1 MTTKWVGEAWERLK
15 KQKGLIKH
23 SFKKYS
29 LSNNLAVSDN
39 ALINI
44 KGIEE
49 YKMHF
54 YEKEFQ
60 MIEEIDSGDDDDDD
74 DDDDDGFEESIS

>member
-1 MTTKWVGEAWERLK
+1 MTTKCVGETWERVK

-23 SFKKYS
+23 SFKKHS
-29 LSNNLAVSDN
+29 LSNNLDGSDD

-49 YKMHF
+49 YKIHLH
-54 YEKEFQ
+54 EKEFQ

-74 DDDDDGFEESIS
+74 DDDEFEEPIS

>member
-1 MTTKWVGEAWERLK
+1 MTTKCVGEAWERVK
-15 KQKGLIKH
+15 KQKDLIKH
-23 SFKKYS
+23 SFKKHS
-29 LSNNLAVSDN
+29 LSNNLDGSND

-49 YKMHF
+49 YKIQLH
-54 YEKEFQ
+54 EKEFQ

-74 DDDDDGFEESIS
+74 DDDEFEEPIS